1 MVVFAVAALNVHDD
15 TARFIV
21 GTREGCIVAIDAPPL
36 SMRIKKNNC
45 VMRLLLAGV
54 APTNRLPPLT
64 VKLLHARLL
73 RLDLLAALSPLLLR
87 ALSSSSLHLHALRL
101 HCLLPNPSHLTFPIA
116 LKSASRLPH
125 PLRAGEQL
133 HARSLKL
140 PSHTNPHVLTSLL
153 SLYAKC
159 GLLHRAQRVFDEM
172 PHPSTVSWTALITAY
187 MDAGDLR
194 EAVHVVRNAFANGM
208 RPDSFTAVR
217 VLTACARVADL
228 ATGETV
234 WRAAEQEGIAQSVF
248 VATAAVDLYVKC
260 GEMAKAREVF
270 DKMRDKD
277 AVAWGAMV
285 GGYASN
291 GHPREALD
299 LFLAMQAEG
308 MKPDCYA
315 VAGALSACTRLGA
328 LDLGRQAIRMVDW
341 DEFLDNPV
349 LGTALIDMYA
359 KCGSTVEAWVV
370 FQQMRKKDI
379 IVWNAMI
386 LGLGMTG
393 HEKIAFALVGQMEK
407 SGVKL
412 NDNTFIGLLCSCTH
426 TGLIQDGRRYFHNMT
441 KLYHISP
448 RIEHYG
454 CMVDLL
460 SRAGLLQ
467 EAHQL
472 VDDMPM
478 PANAVI
484 LGALLG
490 GCKIHRNT
498 ELAEHV
504 LKQLI
509 LLEPWNSG
517 NYVML
522 SNIYSNRGRWEDAA
536 KLRLDMKAKGVEKVP
551 ACSWVEFEGKVHE
564 FRVGDKSHPLS
575 DQICKKLDELG
586 LEMKT
591 MGYEPTTEVVMFDV
605 EDEEKEH
612 TLVHHSEKLA
622 IAFNLLVTGPGET
635 IRVTKNLR
643 VCSDCHT
650 AIKLISRITH
660 REIIV
665 RDNNRFHCFRD
676 GSCSCNDY
684 W

>member
-1 MVVFAVAALNVHDD
+1 MSGD
-15 TARFIV
+15 
-21 GTREGCIVAIDAPPL
+21 AI
-36 SMRIKKNNC
+36 R
-45 VMRLLLAGV
+45 RLLLAGV
-54 APTNRLPPLT
+54 APSNRPPPLT

-87 ALSSSSLHLHALRL
+87 ALSSSALHLHALRL

-153 SLYAKC
+153 TLYARC

-194 EAVHVVRNAFANGM
+194 EAVHVARNAFANGM

-308 MKPDCYA
+308 VRPDCYA

-341 DEFLDNPV
+341 DEFLDNP
-349 LGTALIDMYA
+349 
-359 KCGSTVEAWVV
+359 
-370 FQQMRKKDI
+370 
-379 IVWNAMI
+379 
-386 LGLGMTG
+386 
-393 HEKIAFALVGQMEK
+393 
-407 SGVKL
+407 
-412 NDNTFIGLLCSCTH
+412 
-426 TGLIQDGRRYFHNMT
+426 
-441 KLYHISP
+441 
-448 RIEHYG
+448 
-454 CMVDLL
+454 
-460 SRAGLLQ
+460 
-467 EAHQL
+467 
-472 VDDMPM
+472 
-478 PANAVI
+478 
-484 LGALLG
+484 
-490 GCKIHRNT
+490 
-498 ELAEHV
+498 
-504 LKQLI
+504 
-509 LLEPWNSG
+509 
-517 NYVML
+517 
-522 SNIYSNRGRWEDAA
+522 IY
-536 KLRLDMKAKGVEKVP
+536 
-551 ACSWVEFEGKVHE
+551 
-564 FRVGDKSHPLS
+564 
-575 DQICKKLDELG
+575 KKLDELG